1 LEIGTHRRIGGHRR
15 IGISPG
21 EGSGP
26 AADVSPTALSL
37 FLKAGATA
45 GDSLNGGRL

>member
-1 LEIGTHRRIGGHRR
+1 LADRHIA
-15 IGISPG
+15 G

-37 FLKAGATA
+37 FLKAGAM
-45 GDSLNGGRL
+45 GGNSLDGGRL